1 MKSPSPRPAFARVFL
16 GPALFV
22 AAVVTVSA
30 CSDGYPDD
38 RVSFTYIHT
47 AILVPN
53 CATSGCHSTLSRSK
67 SIDMEDRESAFGTFL
82 DQDVNMLA
90 ILRGQG
96 DPVKGTRLRM
106 PLDEPLPD
114 ADLDLIAR
122 WIAARLPNN

>member
-1 MKSPSPRPAFARVFL
+1 MKSPSPRPAVARVFF

-47 AILVPN
+47 AIVVPN
-53 CATSGCHSTLSRSK
+53 CATSGCHSTLSKSK
-67 SIDMEDRESAFGTFL
+67 GVDMEDRELAFGTFL
-82 DQDVNMLA
+82 DQDKNMLA

-96 DPVKGTRLRM
+96 NPTIGTRLRM
-106 PLDEPLPD
+106 PQDEPLPE
-114 ADLDLIAR
+114 ADIDLIAR
-122 WIAARLPNN
+122 WIAAGLPNN